1 MQSGSIQ
8 LLPWFKNKP
17 QNHQPFSSMVPTPT
31 SDSIDVY
38 RLTNPKLSEMS
49 ILSKKWVYFYRP
61 IIKIYIYINYI
72 YTINIHIST
81 AHELRSVAQLR
92 PATLCTTAPG
102 GQIRHSLHKGH
113 TGLED
118 TTPAEG
124 SPTFFKQPWV
134 IYSAHFYIYIYIC
147 VCICV
152 CIYCLFIYLFIHFF
166 LFTLWIYYRYTVKIQ
181 MNRL

>member
-31 SDSIDVY
+31 SGSIDVY

-49 ILSKKWVYFYRP
+49 ILSKNEYVFIDQLSKN
-61 IIKIYIYINYI
+61 IYLNYIYI

-81 AHELRSVAQLR
+81 AHELRSFAQLR

-124 SPTFFKQPWV
+124 SPTFFEQPWI
-134 IYSAHFYIYIYIC
+134 IYSAH
-147 VCICV
+147 
-152 CIYCLFIYLFIHFF
+152 
-166 LFTLWIYYRYTVKIQ
+166 
-181 MNRL
+181 

>member
-49 ILSKKWVYFYRP
+49 ILSKKWVYFYKP

-72 YTINIHIST
+72 YTINFIFQ
-81 AHELRSVAQLR
+81 LRTSYAALPSYAQLR
-92 PATLCTTAPG
+92 FAQLRLVARSATVCTKVTRAW
-102 GQIRHSLHKGH
+102 R
-113 TGLED
+113 
-118 TTPAEG
+118 TPRPRKVHQPFLNSRG
-124 SPTFFKQPWV
+124 SFIVRIF
-134 IYSAHFYIYIYIC
+134 YLYIYMC